1 MLNAEQNLGQFITR
15 QLDQNGYILLPA
27 WRREENAISIARMIG
42 TVVQLRS
49 VFPHSNLPTV
59 QILKPKN
66 KIESLSSRYSG
77 TYGLAEFPFH
87 TDLAHWLRPPRYL
100 LLRCYKGSK
109 AVTTR
114 LLIQSTI
121 GSMLGMNTLKRA
133 LVRPRRSG
141 SNGSLCLLPL
151 LFFENNTYGIRWDS
165 LFLVPMNKLADQVAD
180 IISTITNDAT
190 KFASLTLVNCGDTLI
205 IDNWRCLHSRSKV
218 SMIDL
223 NRRIERVYLS
233 DIYT

>member
-15 QLDQNGYILLPA
+15 QLDQNGYILLPE
-27 WRREENAISIARMIG
+27 WRREENTISIARMIG
-42 TVVQLRS
+42 TVVRLRS
-49 VFPHSNLPTV
+49 VFPQSNLPTV
-59 QILKPKN
+59 QILEPKS
-66 KIESLSSRYSG
+66 KIDSLSSRYSG

-87 TDLAHWLRPPRYL
+87 TDLAHWFRPPRYF
-100 LLRCYKGSK
+100 LLRCCKGSK
-109 AVTTR
+109 AVATR
-114 LLIQSTI
+114 LLTLSAI
-121 GSMLGMNTLKRA
+121 GSMLGIYTLQRA

-151 LFFENNTYGIRWDS
+151 LFFDNNTYGIRWDS

-205 IDNWRCLHSRSKV
+205 IDNWRCLHSRGKV

>member
-1 MLNAEQNLGQFITR
+1 MLNAEQNLGQFITC
-15 QLDQNGYILLPA
+15 QLNQNGYILLPE
-27 WRREENAISIARMIG
+27 WRREENTISIARMIG

-49 VFPHSNLPTV
+49 VFPQSNLPTV
-59 QILKPKN
+59 QILEPKS
-66 KIESLSSRYSG
+66 KIDSLSSRYSG

-87 TDLAHWLRPPRYL
+87 TDLAHWFRPPRYL
-100 LLRCYKGSK
+100 LLRCCKG
-109 AVTTR
+109 AQTVTTR
-114 LLIQSTI
+114 ILILSAI
-121 GSMLGMNTLKRA
+121 GSMLGMNTLQRA

-151 LFFENNTYGIRWDS
+151 LFFDNDTYGFRWDS

-180 IISTITNDAT
+180 IISTISNDAT